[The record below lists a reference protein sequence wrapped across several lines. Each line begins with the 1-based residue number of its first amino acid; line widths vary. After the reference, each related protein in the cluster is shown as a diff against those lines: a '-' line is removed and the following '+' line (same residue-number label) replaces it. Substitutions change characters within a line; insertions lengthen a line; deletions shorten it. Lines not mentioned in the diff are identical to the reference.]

1 MAGNGWVTMPA
12 DMIGEWLAASGG
24 RRKDYLRLRHPAMA
38 SWKDLEER
46 SLIVTGGEDREYY
59 KNMDRLMVERVRFF
73 IGQ

>member
-1 MAGNGWVTMPA
+1 
-12 DMIGEWLAASGG
+12 
-24 RRKDYLRLRHPAMA
+24 MA